1 MQSFDTLSEKTRGS
15 LREIVEDEPKK
26 IDDIAE
32 QLKTIVKKHCEK
44 GLLSLSFV
52 QRLLFGLLY
61 ELYPST
67 SVKSRDLSLLMLP
80 YVKEVAP
87 AMCTTRKGTQSL
99 VRCIAY
105 VVFERGV
112 REFQSLKHALRCQ
125 KYSKNNSLFISYSS
139 LTLNIT
145 TRIRILNS
153 RFALEHRYA
162 TAKDRKRI
170 VKCFKD
176 DLFKESEPGLAQ
188 HPFAH
193 LALLKLL
200 DVVDDTKLLR
210 KFILKSLKE
219 NLEIACFDRYARKL
233 LLHILSPRN
242 TKYFTPSDIEMLAKI
257 HVEME
262 NGEKSSMSRKEDSVR
277 QSELLSD
284 IRDALKSFCEANAD
298 KMSRSRLA
306 SDVLVKTAS
315 HNMSVSSLVNAAFSS
330 SSSSSS
336 DNSDDEDAE
345 ETILMCDR
353 TGQRTVSRI

>member
-1 MQSFDTLSEKTRGS
+1 M
-15 LREIVEDEPKK
+15 
-26 IDDIAE
+26 
-32 QLKTIVKKHCEK
+32 
-44 GLLSLSFV
+44 
-52 QRLLFGLLY
+52 
-61 ELYPST
+61 
-67 SVKSRDLSLLMLP
+67 
-80 YVKEVAP
+80 
-87 AMCTTRKGTQSL
+87 
-99 VRCIAY
+99 
-105 VVFERGV
+105 
-112 REFQSLKHALRCQ
+112 
-125 KYSKNNSLFISYSS
+125 
-139 LTLNIT
+139 
-145 TRIRILNS
+145 
-153 RFALEHRYA
+153 
-162 TAKDRKRI
+162 
-170 VKCFKD
+170 KCFKD

-257 HVEME
+257 HVETE
-262 NGEKSSMSRKEDSVR
+262 NGEKSNMSRKEDSVR

-306 SDVLVKTAS
+306 SDVLVETAS
-315 HNMSVSSLVNAAFSS
+315 HNMSVSSLVNAAFSI
-330 SSSSSS
+330 SSSSS
-336 DNSDDEDAE
+336 DNSDDDEDAE

-353 TGQRTVSRI
+353 IGQRTVSRILKSENTDAFATALLNRLKEEKKNLMAWVTMQKETAFLVLSLMQKECTSKSVRKDLSLKELKKYVDACDEKNKNHGAIALVKELSK